1 MPDELIS
8 PERES
13 VLKEQSGSEK
23 SSLKSYSILVDY
35 VKNQILQGHVRAG
48 EKLPTERE
56 LAEKLSIS
64 RNSVRE
70 GLRVLQNI
78 GVIRPTQG
86 SGNYISEDFNSTIS
100 EVLSFLYFLRG
111 MSEADVTEFRWMIEQ
126 EALVLAVK
134 RADPPLKM
142 KLEQALED
150 LEQAETE
157 EEKIIHD
164 KELHHLAVLCSKN
177 DFLITNY
184 EALTMFM
191 ETYIQSMRQ
200 KIIRGMTGAHK
211 LEESHRLFVEGIV
224 EGDLEKARKGLENH
238 FGYIETYKNI

>member
-1 MPDELIS
+1 MAKNRKIEKLSVKEAESIRMPDELIS

-100 EVLSFLYFLRG
+100 EVLSFLYFL
-111 MSEADVTEFRWMIEQ
+111 
-126 EALVLAVK
+126 
-134 RADPPLKM
+134 
-142 KLEQALED
+142 
-150 LEQAETE
+150 
-157 EEKIIHD
+157 
-164 KELHHLAVLCSKN
+164 
-177 DFLITNY
+177 
-184 EALTMFM
+184 
-191 ETYIQSMRQ
+191 
-200 KIIRGMTGAHK
+200 
-211 LEESHRLFVEGIV
+211 
-224 EGDLEKARKGLENH
+224 EGDERSGRDR
-238 FGYIETYKNI
+238 ISMDD